1 MSRTPTPDSPMS
13 SSLRRATDTID
24 DLTLALS
31 NFSRMSS
38 PELADVA
45 TCCCGKDDCETTKAW
60 QAWKS
65 KMESRLILSAES
77 ANHSPIS
84 QLPSTSSAEEH
95 VDARVADL
103 VKENAV
109 LEKRLTQ
116 ALVNNEVAESSH
128 RNALQE
134 LQEVQA
140 NAARLAAQNA
150 RSIGWENRLAVALQ
164 EKDDYQQER
173 DIALQR
179 AKLAE
184 ARISALKEKCAK
196 SQAQLTRLREDFDM
210 QRLHRQELS
219 QEILQDARQRLA
231 QLQQSESGP
240 STLSEDAEVTKIL
253 ESLVADNEALK
264 RDNAELQN
272 MLAETRED
280 VRALQEEVEERR
292 AGDTSFR
299 RHRYTNSGQSSNFE
313 ASSPLSSSFHVGTV
327 PANSLL
333 HSWQR
338 HGHLGTPF
346 NRRAASAERSTR
358 RGFEPLTPETDRRP
372 LSPTDSLVPSEMKW
386 PSYGHPRT
394 QHGFDVD
401 EDSQHEN
408 PATPERTRAHKSLL
422 MLTRSR
428 GVQTDGSTN
437 AAASSWMAPIS
448 KFLGLPGLG
457 NPSDSAA
464 TRALSPPSRPGM
476 RAPSRMPSR
485 IVPKREAALSA
496 SAMTVNVEFSGTAV
510 GRSVTSTYSAHP
522 ARQDSISILA
532 MQGALTQVV
541 PPPNVSRSVMGI
553 FAGAPRAED
562 NADPW
567 VVIPKPQRAGPMP
580 HLGGSGTATVD
591 RSALRRTSS
600 RMSRMVDAVIDSH
613 AAQGAISEEQD
624 VVGSLLDRTLTR
636 RGLSDS
642 SIHTTFLSHEEQ
654 GSPRQSVHE
663 ESEESAPQDRS
674 SVLQALS
681 RRMQNFR
688 FAGPSATS
696 SADAGAPV
704 SRPDT
709 PVSGANAGDGRQTPT
724 GTHASSPHAMSPP
737 AVRLFSAANLSS
749 WATASLDP
757 SQEPSSYMA
766 ASPREEP
773 FMHRLAR
780 DRNM

>member
-1 MSRTPTPDSPMS
+1 M
-13 SSLRRATDTID
+13 A
-24 DLTLALS
+24 
-31 NFSRMSS
+31 F
-38 PELADVA
+38 
-45 TCCCGKDDCETTKAW
+45 
-60 QAWKS
+60 
-65 KMESRLILSAES
+65 
-77 ANHSPIS
+77 
-84 QLPSTSSAEEH
+84 
-95 VDARVADL
+95 
-103 VKENAV
+103 
-109 LEKRLTQ
+109 
-116 ALVNNEVAESSH
+116 
-128 RNALQE
+128 
-134 LQEVQA
+134 
-140 NAARLAAQNA
+140 
-150 RSIGWENRLAVALQ
+150 
-164 EKDDYQQER
+164 
-173 DIALQR
+173 
-179 AKLAE
+179 
-184 ARISALKEKCAK
+184 
-196 SQAQLTRLREDFDM
+196 
-210 QRLHRQELS
+210 
-219 QEILQDARQRLA
+219 
-231 QLQQSESGP
+231 
-240 STLSEDAEVTKIL
+240 
-253 ESLVADNEALK
+253 
-264 RDNAELQN
+264 
-272 MLAETRED
+272 
-280 VRALQEEVEERR
+280 VRA
-292 AGDTSFR
+292 
-299 RHRYTNSGQSSNFE
+299 
-313 ASSPLSSSFHVGTV
+313 SPY
-327 PANSLL
+327 
-333 HSWQR
+333 
-338 HGHLGTPF
+338 
-346 NRRAASAERSTR
+346 SAR
-358 RGFEPLTPETDRRP
+358 
-372 LSPTDSLVPSEMKW
+372 
-386 PSYGHPRT
+386 
-394 QHGFDVD
+394 
-401 EDSQHEN
+401 
-408 PATPERTRAHKSLL
+408 KSLL

-428 GVQTDGSTN
+428 GVQTDGVWGGYGGLGPSPVPPSFGDHMSSSTPHDGQSESSSLTDSHPGAVSALIERVSMLLNRLIQADALTLTNRLKRQHLLGADVSHLSRNTVSSILHEANTLRAHFRAFLEDEKVTMACSRRDLRALFKLFKDLFTEMGQMRVTLNDVILDPTVAGKVSEMAMHPSKNTSADATNGDQSTN